1 MTHAAIYLGSN
12 TCSFLQEDFCHQAAI
27 DSECMTSAE
36 NCNVFM
42 QSHDHLDVALLRG
55 GVVGIHSSG
64 LEFGQIFVSQFTF
77 VAAALEVPVVMTGT
91 FAAQASRAQV
101 GFLQRGWNSMGFVLL

>member
-1 MTHAAIYLGSN
+1 
-12 TCSFLQEDFCHQAAI
+12 
-27 DSECMTSAE
+27 
-36 NCNVFM
+36 M

-101 GFLQRGWNSMGFVLL
+101 GFLQRGWNSMEFVLL